1 MSPSRE
7 PAPAGSRSRLACQVV
22 SFRGMQPLK
31 AHVRNGRLLLDE
43 PTDLPEG
50 DVVELVQLDDVLA
63 HGGDDLDDD
72 ERVALQHDI
81 EASFDEEEA
90 GQLIDLADA
99 MADLRTIPI
108 R

>member
-1 MSPSRE
+1 
-7 PAPAGSRSRLACQVV
+7 
-22 SFRGMQPLK
+22 MQPLK

-63 HGGDDLDDD
+63 SGGDDLDDD
-72 ERVALQHDI
+72 ERVALQRDI

-99 MADLRTIPI
+99 MADLRTV